1 MINIKVNQTNNFFLI
16 FLFLTLTQLLKA
28 QDYHWTGDGDGIDF
42 FQEANWVDL
51 STGIPPYDD
60 TINPSQS
67 IDFNLFLTCD
77 AIADSVGSQDVD
89 IASQTP
95 VIFSLGSNGS
105 WPYIYT
111 VDTIQDQNDGIQ
123 QTFVINI
130 TSLPPGGAQYRINKT
145 VANEQWSQSN
155 SQNLSLGINTINV
168 NAVSFNRSVKFQFS
182 SGAIVFDTISLNGN
196 SVYSV
201 TNSSILLEPIRTLQ
215 ISNGTLEAKSI
226 SGGSLILNENSYV
239 NLSDAEPLLNDVKV
253 YLNSDISWLR
263 LENVKP
269 NLTNNMYLSH
279 LFIFGATAQFP
290 SNIRF
295 DNYYDNG
302 TVIRTNNLNST
313 PLTIYSDENITGSSA
328 DIAIDQVYSGTSIPN
343 QLNDNI
349 RSFYLKRG
357 YMLTLAVNDDG
368 TGKSKVFIASDED
381 LQLNSLPDFL
391 IDKISFIRIVPWNWV
406 SKKGTGGDIQGMD
419 NTWFYRWNNQDISD
433 LQRENS
439 PMSWGYGGANDD
451 DDINLYRSKYKATH
465 VLGFNEP
472 DDCLGQSGQYN
483 NLCDVT
489 TAVDVYENL
498 MKTGLRLVSP
508 ACRQGAVFTWL
519 NSFNTLAVQHDIRID
534 VIAVHWYDW
543 GDNPQGSPNADA
555 TTIFNRFKTYLNAV
569 YAMYGLPIWITEF
582 NGNKYRSIET
592 NRQFMELAVPYL
604 EGLDFVER
612 YAWFEPQNIDVSE
625 DPGNAEFFDDAM
637 NLTDIGTF
645 YKNHQSTP
653 SIPAPF
659 YIGPDNLDN
668 SVIANL
674 NQYSCEPY
682 DSPTIWTGIVG
693 DKNYDTAANWSTNV
707 VPEENSNII
716 ITSDG
721 VIDISRDV
729 TVNSINIAAGA
740 SIISNGTI
748 NGSLTYNRNLAT
760 TDWYLISSP
769 VIGQDIDSFVSASNL
784 ATGAGNNLGLAN
796 YDNIAGTWSYYQSG
810 DSGTETF
817 TSDQG
822 HALKLA
828 ASGEINFRGTFNDAD
843 VSIAFS
849 DNNNGFNLIGNPY
862 LSSVSVG
869 EILNTNSSLLQEQ
882 TVWLWDLSLGAY
894 VAKNLADDQELS
906 PGQGFFVLVNTT
918 TADNFLITE
927 SMQSHHS
934 ENLPRS
940 IDSKIELVI
949 STGESKRKA
958 AIFYT
963 NGATRG
969 FDNGYDS
976 SIFEGL
982 TNEFA
987 IYTHSVTNESQRNLG
1002 IQSLPNKNFENM
1014 IVPVG
1019 IHATSGSNLEITA
1032 LSENLPAETYIYLED
1047 QENRT
1052 ITRIDNGTYRFTA
1065 SRDLSGTGRFYIHT
1079 LSSLLSSPIN
1089 KLEQVR
1095 VYTTNNQ
1102 ILEIKG
1108 VRQGLAQVRM
1118 YSVLGKKV
1126 INTSI
1131 RGNGNNSVIL
1141 PKLQSGVYLVEV
1153 QNTQGILNKKI
1164 VIE

>member
-1 MINIKVNQTNNFFLI
+1 MNNTNFFLI
-16 FLFLTLTQLLKA
+16 FLFLTVTELLTA

-51 STGIPPYDD
+51 TSGLNPDDD
-60 TINPSQS
+60 TINPLHP

-77 AIADSVGSQDVD
+77 AITSSPEVTD
-89 IASQTP
+89 ITSQTP
-95 VIFSLGSNGS
+95 QLFSEQSNNEV
-105 WPYIYT
+105 WPYVFIAT
-111 VDTIQDQNDGIQ
+111 TSNNPSNQDT
-123 QTFVINI
+123 QTFIINV
-130 TSLPPGGAQYRINKT
+130 TSLPAEGVNYRKVKS
-145 VANEQWSQSN
+145 VANGNWYYATPQV
-155 SQNLSLGINTINV
+155 LSLGINTISV
-168 NAVSFNRSVKFQFS
+168 NSVNFNRTVKFQFS
-182 SGAIVFDTISLNGN
+182 SGAIAFDEITLNGN
-196 SVYSV
+196 PVYSFQ
-201 TNSSILLEPIRTLQ
+201 NRPILLAPSGKLS
-215 ISNGTLEAKSI
+215 ISNGTLEANSI
-226 SGGSLILNENSYV
+226 SGGSLMLNENSYV
-239 NLSDAEPLLNDVKV
+239 HLSDAEPLLNDVKV

-263 LENVKP
+263 LENANPKV
-269 NLTNNMYLSH
+269 TNNMYLSN
-279 LFIFGATAQFP
+279 LFIFDATAQFP

-313 PLTIYSDENITGSSA
+313 PLTIYSDENVTGTSA
-328 DIAIDQVYSGTSIPN
+328 DIAIDQVYSGASIPN

-391 IDKISFIRIVPWNWV
+391 IDKTSFIRIVPWNWV

-419 NTWFYRWNNQDISD
+419 NTWFYRWNNQAISD
-433 LQRENS
+433 LQRES
-439 PMSWGYGGANDD
+439 APMSWGYGGADD
-451 DDINLYRSKYKATH
+451 DNDINVYRSKYKATH

-472 DDCLGQSGQYN
+472 DDCFGQSGQYY
-483 NLCDVT
+483 NLCDVS
-489 TAVDVYENL
+489 TAVGVYENL

-519 NSFNTLAVQHDIRID
+519 NSFNQEAIQNDIRID

-543 GDNPQGSPNADA
+543 GDNPQDSPNENPN
-555 TTIFNRFKTYLNAV
+555 TIFNSFKNYLNAV
-569 YAMYGLPIWITEF
+569 YALYGLPIWITEF

-612 YAWFEPQNIDVSE
+612 YAWFEPHNVDVSD
-625 DPGNAEFFDDAM
+625 DPGNAEFFDNAM

-645 YKNHQSTP
+645 YKNHQSTA

-721 VIDISRDV
+721 VIDISRDI

-748 NGSLTYNRNLAT
+748 NGSVTYNRNLAT

-769 VIGQDIDSFVSASNL
+769 VIGQDIDSFVSDSNL

-796 YDNIAGTWSYYQSG
+796 YDNNTGAWSYYQSG
-810 DSGTETF
+810 ASVTETF
-817 TSDQG
+817 TSDKG

-828 ASGEINFRGTFNDAD
+828 ATGEINFRGTFNDAD

-882 TVWLWDLSLGAY
+882 TVWLWDLSIGDY
-894 VAKNLADDQELS
+894 VAKNLADDQELT

-918 TADNFLITE
+918 TDNFLIAE

-934 ENLPRS
+934 ETTPRS
-940 IDSKIELVI
+940 IDAKIELTL
-949 STGESKRKA
+949 SKDESKRKA
-958 AIFYT
+958 AILYIKE
-963 NGATRG
+963 ATQG

-982 TNEFA
+982 SNDFA
-987 IYTHSVTNESQRNLG
+987 IYTHTVTNDSQRNLG
-1002 IQSLPNKNFENM
+1002 IQSLPNNNFENM
-1014 IVPVG
+1014 TVPVG
-1019 IHATSGSNLEITA
+1019 IQATSGSNLKITA
-1032 LSENLPAETYIYLED
+1032 LSENLPAETYVYLED
-1047 QENRT
+1047 QENHT
-1052 ITRIDNGTYRFTA
+1052 ITRIDNGTYSFTA

-1095 VYTTNNQ
+1095 VYTSNNR

-1108 VRQGLAQVRM
+1108 VHQGQAQVRM

-1131 RGNGNNSVIL
+1131 IGNGNNSIIL
-1141 PKLQSGVYLVEV
+1141 PKLQKGVYLVEV
-1153 QNTQGILNKKI
+1153 QNLQGILNKKI